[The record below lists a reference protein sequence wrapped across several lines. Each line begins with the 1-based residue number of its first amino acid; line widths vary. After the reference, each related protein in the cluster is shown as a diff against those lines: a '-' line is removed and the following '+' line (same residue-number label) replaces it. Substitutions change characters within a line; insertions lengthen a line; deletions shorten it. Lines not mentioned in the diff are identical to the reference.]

1 MSKASF
7 VVAFEGPA
15 VQDGTID
22 VRDLAPALL
31 SLGQL
36 VDAANRTLN
45 GDKVPARVQAKA
57 VSAGCFE
64 VSLDVVLT
72 NWEAL
77 KGFLISPDVEGAKAL
92 IEWVGLVGGV
102 GGGLIALYRWL
113 HGREVDKVERLDGGF
128 VRITIGDSSIVTPME
143 VLRLYQE
150 MAVNQAMN
158 RLISSIEAGKIDRI
172 EFRESP
178 GAQASQTL
186 TVEDKSTFQLP
197 MPADETVVDEIR
209 RMALS
214 IRSLAFQEANK
225 WRLYDGQN
233 IITATIEDKNFLS
246 RVDRNEIRFA
256 KSDVLIC
263 EVQTIQRQGA
273 EGLKTEHIIKRVLEH
288 RPAPT
293 QIALEMTGQF

>member
-293 QIALEMTGQF
+293 QIAFEMTGQF